1 MIRQRIETPGILGA
15 MTPDDFDRLTDWLLP
30 LPGQAAAPADT
41 RTDLSDVFQRL
52 RMRQE
57 FRQQSPQEL
66 YDAFLSDLEGLDLSG
81 QLGYRLAMSFR
92 GIDLDDPAARDRMLD
107 NIDRMWQSFE
117 SGLLDIGDLSEDDFA
132 DLLRVLRNFADGVDD
147 LTAGLYDTLDGAM
160 ADLSI
165 RLGIMGTDVADTLD
179 AFVRAVLAA
188 SVDIPDAA
196 RALVDEAGSLDL
208 STAEGRERLQE
219 IIAAIGAM
227 LLRPSRP
234 TPPRPSARP
243 ERVPCRPSTGRA

>member
-1 MIRQRIETPGILGA
+1 MCFSMSSMFGEWGR
-15 MTPDDFDRLTDWLLP
+15 DD
-30 LPGQAAAPADT
+30 AAE
-41 RTDLSDVFQRL
+41 RY
-52 RMRQE
+52 RM
-57 FRQQSPQEL
+57 
-66 YDAFLSDLEGLDLSG
+66 
-81 QLGYRLAMSFR
+81 MV
-92 GIDLDDPAARDRMLD
+92 
-107 NIDRMWQSFE
+107 NIDRMWQFFE
-117 SGLLDIGDLSEDDFA
+117 AGVLDIGDLSEDDFA

-165 RLGIMGTDVADTLD
+165 RLGIMGTDVAEALD

-227 LLRPSRP
+227 MLGETDADMRDALQTIVQGHCQVTQAAHAGHERNSRYLKSLR
-234 TPPRPSARP
+234 T
-243 ERVPCRPSTGRA
+243 